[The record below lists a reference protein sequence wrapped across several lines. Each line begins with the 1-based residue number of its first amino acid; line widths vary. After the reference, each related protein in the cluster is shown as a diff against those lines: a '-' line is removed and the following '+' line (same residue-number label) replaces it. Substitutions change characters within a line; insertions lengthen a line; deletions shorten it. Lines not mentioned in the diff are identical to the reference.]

1 VSDVPQNLQ
10 TLADDVV
17 AFISLDVSDEAHA
30 TSVMFIG
37 GVIKTLL
44 VGNRVKTH

>member
-1 VSDVPQNLQ
+1 M
-10 TLADDVV
+10 

-30 TSVMFIG
+30 ASVMFIG

-44 VGNRVKTH
+44 VGKRVKTH